1 VSIVGETLRLRTIA
15 CPAVSSTG
23 FGVPTGRLPRFSS
36 RAAALGIVA
45 LGAALVSLGVLD
57 FVTNGRSLFDSSVAT
72 LPAAA
77 TLGIWGWFRRREHDP
92 SLQPRLFVW
101 TAAGATCLVGIV
113 VVSIAVQ
120 GGSFREAIPL
130 IQFLGGV
137 GATGGLVAGVNELR
151 SVEAARQAER
161 ARVEAELADRERE
174 RLQFLNNLLRH
185 NVLNSVHIAQAYASV
200 VREKSD
206 ADAELDTIQAQHDDV
221 VDLVEDVRVLVE
233 ATTAPTDLRPVALRP
248 LLLEEMESLEY
259 AHAPVDIHH
268 DVPGDVQV
276 AADGLLRYAF
286 ENLLTNAAEHSD
298 RDTPRVEVTAERE
311 GEWVV
316 VSIADDGPGVPDAE
330 KESVFE
336 PTGPGNHGLG
346 LYLVDSLVTQY
357 GGELSVRDNDPRG
370 AVFEVRIPAA

>member
-1 VSIVGETLRLRTIA
+1 MALIV
-15 CPAVSSTG
+15 
-23 FGVPTGRLPRFSS
+23 
-36 RAAALGIVA
+36 
-45 LGAALVSLGVLD
+45 LGVLD
-57 FVTNGRSLFDSSVAT
+57 LVDHGRSLFEFSLAT

-77 TLGIWGWFRRREHDP
+77 TLGIWAWVHRQEHDP
-92 SLQPRLFVW
+92 ALYPRLLVW
-101 TAAGATCLVGIV
+101 TAAGATGLVVIV
-113 VVSIAVQ
+113 VVSIVVQ
-120 GGSFREAIPL
+120 GGSFVEAIPL

-151 SVEAARQAER
+151 SVEAARKAER
-161 ARVEAELADRERE
+161 ARVEAELADSERE

-221 VDLVEDVRVLVE
+221 VDLVEDVRVLVQS
-233 ATTAPTDLRPVALRP
+233 TTEPTDLRPISLRP
-248 LLLEEMESLEY
+248 LLLDELESLEY
-259 AHAPVDIHH
+259 ANAPVDVQH
-268 DVPGDVQV
+268 DVPEDLQV
-276 AADGLLRYAF
+276 AADGLLRYVF
-286 ENLLTNAAEHSD
+286 ENVLTNAVEHSD

-316 VSIADDGPGVPDAE
+316 VRVADDGPGIADAQ

-346 LYLVDSLVTQY
+346 LYLVDSLVTEY
-357 GGELSVRDNDPRG
+357 GGEVAVRDNDPRG
-370 AVFEVRIPAA
+370 TVFEVRLPAA